1 MRERKMK
8 SVDSM
13 IFADTIAAVSTPVAP
28 GGIGMIRMSGSDAF
42 LIADRVF
49 TSVSGKKISETEGY
63 RGLFGRV
70 HDADGEI
77 DEAVVFVYHNPKSYT
92 GENVVEIC
100 CHGGIY
106 LVQRTLRAC
115 IRAGARPAT
124 SGEFTKRAFLNGK
137 MNLTQAEAVADLIEA
152 QGQQSAQAALNAKD
166 GAVFE
171 KIHKVIE
178 KLLEVS
184 SALAAWVDYPD
195 EDIEEVSDENLKKS
209 VEQVCGDLN
218 RILNEYDNGKILK
231 EGVSTVIVGRPNVG
245 KSTLM
250 NLLSGEEKSIV
261 TQIPGTTRDVVEDT
275 VRLGEIVLRIADTA
289 GLRETD
295 DPVEKVGVELARKK
309 LISSHLILAV
319 FDSSEELSEEEAELI
334 ERIKDRP
341 VIAVIN
347 KTDLPRKI
355 DVEQIR
361 KKIPHI
367 AELSAGTGEGIRLL
381 EQQVREVLKLSNL
394 DSSSGL
400 IANERQKACV
410 EQADKTMLQ
419 ALHALQS
426 GETLDAVNVCIDSA
440 IDSLLEL
447 TGERASEAV
456 IDKVFE
462 RFCVGK

>member
-1 MRERKMK
+1 MG
-8 SVDSM
+8 SM
-13 IFADTIAAVSTPVAP
+13 ISGDTIAAISTPVAA
-28 GGIGMIRMSGSDAF
+28 GGIGMVRISGNDA
-42 LIADRVF
+42 LKIADSVF
-49 TSVSGKKISETEGY
+49 TSVSGKKILDTEGY
-63 RGLFGRV
+63 RGLFGRLY
-70 HDADGEI
+70 DTQGEI
-77 DEAVVFVYHNPKSYT
+77 DEAVVFVYRNPKSYT
-92 GENVVEIC
+92 GEDVVEIC

-115 IRAGARPAT
+115 IAQGARPAEA
-124 SGEFTKRAFLNGK
+124 GEFTRRAFLNGK
-137 MNLTQAEAVADLIEA
+137 MNLTQAEAVVDLIAA
-152 QGQQSAQAALNAKD
+152 QGQQSAQAALSAKD
-166 GAVFE
+166 GAVFA
-171 KIHKVIE
+171 KIHKVID

-195 EDIEEVSDENLKKS
+195 EDIDEVSDENLKKS
-209 VEQVCGDLN
+209 VNQICVSLET
-218 RILNEYDNGKILK
+218 ILKEYDSGKILR

-250 NLLSGEEKSIV
+250 NLLSGAQKSIV
-261 TQIPGTTRDVVEDT
+261 TQIPGTTRDIVEDT
-275 VRLGEIVLRIADTA
+275 IRLGDVVLHLADTA

-309 LISSHLILAV
+309 LDTSYLVLAV
-319 FDSSEELSEEEAELI
+319 FDSSEELSAEDLDLI

-341 VIAVIN
+341 VVAVIN

-355 DVEQIR
+355 DTEKI
-361 KKIPHI
+361 KEKIPYI
-367 AELSAGTGEGIRLL
+367 AELSASAGEGVQALEKEVRELL
-381 EQQVREVLKLSNL
+381 ELSQL
-394 DSSSGL
+394 DSSSGI
-400 IANERQKACV
+400 IANERQRACV
-410 EQADKTMLQ
+410 LEASRTMQQAQQ
-419 ALHALQS
+419 ALIV